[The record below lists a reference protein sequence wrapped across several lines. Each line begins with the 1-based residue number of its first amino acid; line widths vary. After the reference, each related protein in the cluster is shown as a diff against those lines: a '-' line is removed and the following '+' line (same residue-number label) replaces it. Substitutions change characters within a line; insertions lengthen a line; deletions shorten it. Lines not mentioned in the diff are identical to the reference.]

1 MPMDEAY
8 RIGNEPRTALAG
20 TRMPYTVQAWKKEY
34 RIAAAAGTP
43 SSAAPNVATPAR
55 QRIETALSRVITT
68 EPPATESG
76 KKTYSF
82 EQALAETT
90 QDDLDSLAALSPASG
105 GDPAQDGP
113 NFGDVIDVI
122 NPLQHIP
129 LVNLAYRSISGDTI
143 GAIGQIIGGALY
155 GGPIGAVS
163 GTVNAIVQETTG
175 KDIAGNV
182 LGIVTDSFN

>member
-1 MPMDEAY
+1 MPLDESY
-8 RIGNEPRTALAG
+8 RINEPRTAMAG
-20 TRMPYTVQAWKKEY
+20 TRAPYTIQTWKKEY
-34 RIAAAAGTP
+34 RVAAALGTSP
-43 SSAAPNVATPAR
+43 QTSPNITAPAR
-55 QRIETALSRVITT
+55 QRIETSLSRALTT
-68 EPPATESG
+68 EPAEANPGTKA
-76 KKTYSF
+76 YNF

-113 NFGDVIDVI
+113 DFGDVIDVI